1 MAAGELEVRRH
12 PSSRWE
18 KFVMTTSA
26 LTDRATRPPRK
37 ERRLLAPYLFTAPAI
52 VLYIIFTV
60 IPVAYAIWLSTRAY
74 RVEGGLVGRKVDVFV
89 GFENYL
95 AVFND
100 PAFTAGFGRL
110 AIYGLIS
117 VPLTLGL
124 ALLFA
129 LLLDVPAAR
138 AKRFS
143 RTAIFI
149 PYAVPGIVAALMWGF
164 MYLPS
169 TSPFSYI
176 TRALGL
182 GTIPFLEEDGLFGS
196 LANIAIWGGVGFNMI
211 IIYTSL
217 RSIPEEIYESARLDG
232 AGEVQIAMQIKV
244 PLVALCS
251 CTASPRHFNRWL
263 PPSRTAG
270 SPSCPFIRMPSEP
283 TTCRRLRRRPRSSPS
298 EPWWSPGSCSGS
310 SIVAGWRSR
319 NEHPGQ
325 GSAAR
330 RSAAAIRRQPAPAS
344 DHPRRAPAHAD
355 SARRG
360 DLLPH
365 SGDLGLHGGQ

>member
-1 MAAGELEVRRH
+1 MAAGELEVRRQ

-52 VLYIIFTV
+52 VLYINFTV

-182 GTIPFLEEDGLFGS
+182 GTIPFLEEDGLFAS

-244 PLVALCS
+244 PLVVPALVFTGIFS
-251 CTASPRHFNRWL
+251 LIGTL
-263 PPSRTAG
+263 QLY
-270 SPSCPFIRMPSEP
+270 SEP
-283 TTCRRLRRRPRSSPS
+283 ATLQPMAPAISNSWVPLMSIYQNAFGTDNLPQAAAASTVLAIGTVVVSGLVLRLVNRRRMAV
-298 EPWWSPGSCSGS
+298 EK
-310 SIVAGWRSR
+310 
-319 NEHPGQ
+319 
-325 GSAAR
+325 
-330 RSAAAIRRQPAPAS
+330 
-344 DHPRRAPAHAD
+344 
-355 SARRG
+355 
-360 DLLPH
+360 
-365 SGDLGLHGGQ
+365 